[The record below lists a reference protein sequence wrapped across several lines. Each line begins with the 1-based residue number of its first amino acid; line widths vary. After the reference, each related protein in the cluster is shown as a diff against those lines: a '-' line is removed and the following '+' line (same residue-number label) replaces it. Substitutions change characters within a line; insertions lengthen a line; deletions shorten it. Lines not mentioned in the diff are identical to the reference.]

1 MSKLVTLTLTDDDCL
16 YVRMALN
23 ATAMHWGELATAAR
37 NKGDETGAAS
47 CERIRSDYHRLWDM
61 VNEAQEA
68 PGRVQDWT
76 YRRAAPVVRSSIVRD
91 GGDNGYFGLGKARPA
106 F

>member
-1 MSKLVTLTLTDDDCL
+1 MAKLVKLELTDTECL
-16 YVRMALN
+16 SVRMALN
-23 ATAMHWGELATAAR
+23 ECGMAWGDKASAAR
-37 NKGDETGAAS
+37 NAGNDEDAAT
-47 CERIRSDYHRLWDM
+47 CERIRADYGRLWDM